1 MQVRGTGFGDDT
13 AKPNTMTN
21 RKNIAARI
29 GWPAFMLSGMLI
41 AGCGPAEQA
50 ENTKEKV
57 DSGIEQLNDDLRADL
72 EKDKAELTAD
82 LERLKV
88 RTETKILNFDERLR
102 DDKLTPAERK
112 ELEDARKE
120 LKGQLTRIE
129 VATSNVGVATR
140 DSWLEVKDATDK
152 VVDDIDGWFARQAEK
167 MDKKTD
173 ADRDGDG
180 H

>member
-1 MQVRGTGFGDDT
+1 M
-13 AKPNTMTN
+13 MS

-29 GWPAFMLSGMLI
+29 GWPAFMLSGMLFV
-41 AGCGPAEQA
+41 GCGPAEQA

-57 DSGIEQLNDDLRADL
+57 DSGIEELNEDLRADI

-82 LERLKV
+82 LERIKL
-88 RTETKILNFDERLR
+88 RTEAKIINFEERLR
-102 DDKLTPAERK
+102 NDKLTPAERK
-112 ELEDARKE
+112 ELEDALKE
-120 LKGQLTRIE
+120 MKGQQTRIE

-140 DSWLEVKDATDK
+140 DSWLEVKDATNN
-152 VVDDIDGWFARQAEK
+152 VVDDIDNWFERQAEK

>member
-1 MQVRGTGFGDDT
+1 MI
-13 AKPNTMTN
+13 N
-21 RKNIAARI
+21 RKNITARL
-29 GWPAFMLSGMLI
+29 GWPAFMLSGMLFV
-41 AGCGPAEQA
+41 GCGPAEQA
-50 ENTKEKV
+50 ENTKDKV
-57 DSGIEQLNDDLRADL
+57 DSGIQELNEDLRADI
-72 EKDKAELTAD
+72 EKDKAALTAD

-88 RTETKILNFDERLR
+88 RTETKTINFEERLR

-112 ELEDARKE
+112 ELEDAHKE
-120 LKGQLTRIE
+120 MKGQLVRIE

-140 DSWLEVKDATDK
+140 DSWLEVKDESSK
-152 VVDDIDGWFARQAEK
+152 VVDDIDNWFERQAEK

>member
-1 MQVRGTGFGDDT
+1 MI
-13 AKPNTMTN
+13 N
-21 RKNIAARI
+21 RKKIAARL
-29 GWPAFMLSGMLI
+29 GWPAFMLSGMLFV
-41 AGCGPAEQA
+41 GCGPAEQA
-50 ENTKEKV
+50 ENTKDKV
-57 DSGIEQLNDDLRADL
+57 DSGIQELNEDLRADI
-72 EKDKAELTAD
+72 EKDKAALTAD

-88 RTETKILNFDERLR
+88 RTETKTINFEERLR

-112 ELEDARKE
+112 ELEDAHKE
-120 LKGQLTRIE
+120 MKGQLVRIE

-140 DSWLEVKDATDK
+140 DSWLEVKDESNK
-152 VVDDIDGWFARQAEK
+152 VVDDIDNWFERQAEK